1 MAIISTKPEE
11 KIKLDLYDKKI
22 IFYLSQN
29 SRMLTT
35 ELAKKLRISPQRVN
49 YKIERLK
56 KEIISPAMFL
66 NFPLLN
72 IPSYMIF
79 VHYLDEKQIE
89 SLFLDESIY
98 FIMQSIGEYQWAIN
112 VVTENIGDF
121 CKKHLGSDN
130 FLIKQIIHT
139 YADNYNPFS
148 LDVKPNP
155 PKKNKN
161 IKLDKK
167 DYTILKDLISN
178 PTSPLLEIQAR
189 TKIDRQTIKQKIRKI
204 EEANIIQKFRYS
216 INLFK
221 IGIITYLLDIETT
234 PLKKEAVLKEIQQ
247 NNLSGFV
254 FETLTGFSMHFL
266 PKTHEEL
273 FKFIKSLESV
283 DSKIKI
289 NVFQNT
295 ERFKVDLVP
304 KSIEKI
310 FEKGMESPK
319 TN

>member
-1 MAIISTKPEE
+1 MAIISTRPE
-11 KIKLDLYDKKI
+11 KRIKLDLYDKKI

-29 SRMLTT
+29 SRMLVTD
-35 ELAKKLRISPQRVN
+35 LAKKLKLSPQRVK

-79 VHYLDEKQIE
+79 IRNLDEKQVE
-89 SLFLDESIY
+89 KLFTDESIY
-98 FIMQSIGEYQWAIN
+98 FVMQSIGEYQWAIN
-112 VVTENIGDF
+112 VVTDNIKHFCEKNIGE
-121 CKKHLGSDN
+121 DN
-130 FLIKQIIHT
+130 FVIKQIIHT
-139 YADNYNPFS
+139 YADNYNPFN
-148 LDVKPNP
+148 LDIKPIP
-155 PKKNKN
+155 SKKDKK

-167 DYTILKDLISN
+167 DYIILKDLALN
-178 PTSPLLEIQAR
+178 PTSSLLEIQAR
-189 TKIDRQTIKQKIRKI
+189 AKIDRQTIKQKIKKI

-221 IGIITYLLDIETT
+221 IGFITYLLDIETT
-234 PLKKEAVLKEIQQ
+234 PLKKERILQTIQQ

-273 FKFIKSLESV
+273 FKFIKSLEKV
-283 DSKIKI
+283 DPKVKI

-304 KSIEKI
+304 KSVERI
-310 FEKGMESPK
+310 FEDRIKM
-319 TN
+319 